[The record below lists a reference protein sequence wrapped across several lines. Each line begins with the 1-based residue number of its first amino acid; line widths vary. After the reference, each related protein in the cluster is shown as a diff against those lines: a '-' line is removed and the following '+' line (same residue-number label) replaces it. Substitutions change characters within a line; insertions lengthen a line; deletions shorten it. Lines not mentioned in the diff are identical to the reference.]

1 MSQRVI
7 ARLTVETPDQMHQLG
22 HRLAKIMNRG
32 DLVLLTGPLGAGKTT
47 LTRGIGEALGA
58 IGNVSSPTFVIART
72 HKRQD
77 GGPVLVHVD
86 AYRLGSALE
95 LDDLDIDYENSIVLV
110 EWGKGMTDDLVEN
123 WLEIIIERERAVEH
137 AADDVD
143 AVDPRLVSVI
153 GFGPRWAGVSLDGSA
168 TVGEVA
174 N

>member
-1 MSQRVI
+1 MTQHLI
-7 ARLTVETPDQMHQLG
+7 AKLEASTPEVMNELGLKISRLLQ
-22 HRLAKIMNRG
+22 AG
-32 DLVLLTGPLGAGKTT
+32 DLVVLTGPLGAGKTT
-47 LTRGIGEALGA
+47 LTRGVGEGLTA

-123 WLEIIIERERAVEH
+123 WLEIIIERKRAVEH
-137 AADDVD
+137 AADDSE
-143 AVDPRLVSVI
+143 AVDPRTVSI
-153 GFGPRWAGVSLDGSA
+153 FGFGPRWAGVQL
-168 TVGEVA
+168 
-174 N
+174 

>member
-1 MSQRVI
+1 MTQHLIAKLEVSTPEAMNELGLKL
-7 ARLTVETPDQMHQLG
+7 ARLL
-22 HRLAKIMNRG
+22 RAG
-32 DLVLLTGPLGAGKTT
+32 DLVVLTGPLGAGKTT
-47 LTRGIGEALGA
+47 LIRGVGEGLTA

-110 EWGKGMTDDLVEN
+110 EWGKGMTDDLVES

-137 AADDVD
+137 SADDSDAAD
-143 AVDPRLVSVI
+143 PRTVTIL
-153 GFGPRWAGVSLDGSA
+153 GFGPRWAGVEL
-168 TVGEVA
+168 
-174 N
+174 

>member
-1 MSQRVI
+1 MTQHLI
-7 ARLTVETPDQMHQLG
+7 AKLEASTPESMNELG
-22 HRLAKIMNRG
+22 LKISGLLQAG
-32 DLVLLTGPLGAGKTT
+32 DLVVLTGPLGAGKTT
-47 LTRGIGEALGA
+47 LTRGVGEGLTA

-86 AYRLGSALE
+86 AYRLGSPLE

-137 AADDVD
+137 AADDSE
-143 AVDPRLVSVI
+143 AADPRTVTIL
-153 GFGPRWAGVSLDGSA
+153 GFGPRWAGVQL
-168 TVGEVA
+168 
-174 N
+174 